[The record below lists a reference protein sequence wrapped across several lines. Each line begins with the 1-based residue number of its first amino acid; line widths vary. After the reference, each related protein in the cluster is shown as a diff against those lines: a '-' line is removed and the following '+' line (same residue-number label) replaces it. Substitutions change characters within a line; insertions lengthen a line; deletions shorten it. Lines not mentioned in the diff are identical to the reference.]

1 MRTAEEAQYY
11 GDLMY
16 AHAQLSGVTR
26 ILLDERGLKDEEDA
40 MDAYEVAE
48 SETLAE
54 MGMAGFRLALITHP
68 DNQAINQTWETIL
81 QNRAINLRVFLEEEQ
96 AITWLNS

>member
-26 ILLDERGLKDEEDA
+26 ILLDERGLKDEEDT

-54 MGMAGFRLALITHP
+54 MGMAGFRIALVTHP
-68 DNQAINQTWETIL
+68 DNYTINQTWETVL
-81 QNRAINLRVFLEEEQ
+81 QNRAINLRVFLEEDK
-96 AITWLNS
+96 ALAWLTS